1 MRKRAEMFRVH
12 RAVVP
17 AALLTG
23 AALVSIAPAQAE
35 TPIGPQASETQVNAN
50 SGIASGSADLNNLAC
65 GTIWRPV
72 CFPDGLPH

>member
-1 MRKRAEMFRVH
+1 MFRVH

-23 AALVSIAPAQAE
+23 AVLVSIAPAQAE